1 MEHGLYDWAFKFDDP
16 KVDTHM
22 AFGQGIFTIDNLVEC
37 ICDKICYARN
47 FGNEYQKSCHKDVIF
62 ALS

>member
-37 ICDKICYARN
+37 ICDKIC
-47 FGNEYQKSCHKDVIF
+47 
-62 ALS
+62 